1 MIYLVL
7 LHARIPLRQKQKID
21 QVNLHHNERS
31 EWRGKYIFYLLQDW
45 KYKILPCAMHHA
57 PCMAPLYGKGVPP
70 LPGLRSQPPPG
81 LVNLWQAIILFC
93 HLDIF
98 YL

>member
-1 MIYLVL
+1 MIPNETGPDETGGGRDRPNETGPTR
-7 LHARIPLRQKQKID
+7 HIPTRQNPRD
-21 QVNLHHNERS
+21 MR
-31 EWRGKYIFYLLQDW
+31 
-45 KYKILPCAMHHA
+45 
-57 PCMAPLYGKGVPP
+57 
-70 LPGLRSQPPPG
+70 